1 MRKVICLFSF
11 FIVCAAQAQEL
22 NCTVTV
28 NADKLGGTNT
38 QVYKTLQKSL
48 TDFINKTNWTSQK
61 IKNNERINCSMFIS
75 INEAASN
82 QFKASIQVQSSR
94 TIFNSTYGSPILNYN
109 DKDFNFEY
117 SEFQNLTFNP
127 NNFDSNL
134 ISVVA
139 FYSLM
144 IIGMDADTFTLDGGR
159 PYYEQAQD
167 IVSVA
172 QSSGYKGWNQGDST
186 QNRYFLVNDLLSN
199 TFSPYR
205 DAMYQYHFEG
215 MDVMHSDLKTGKEK
229 LIDAISKL
237 AEIQSNRPNAF
248 LTRLFFDAKADEIV
262 SIFTGG
268 PAVNVA
274 DLLDKLY
281 TISPLNAS
289 KWAEIK
295 L

>member
-1 MRKVICLFSF
+1 
-11 FIVCAAQAQEL
+11 
-22 NCTVTV
+22 
-28 NADKLGGTNT
+28 
-38 QVYKTLQKSL
+38 
-48 TDFINKTNWTSQK
+48 
-61 IKNNERINCSMFIS
+61 
-75 INEAASN
+75 
-82 QFKASIQVQSSR
+82 
-94 TIFNSTYGSPILNYN
+94 
-109 DKDFNFEY
+109 
-117 SEFQNLTFNP
+117 
-127 NNFDSNL
+127 
-134 ISVVA
+134 
-139 FYSLM
+139 M

-281 TISPLNAS
+281 TISPLNVS